1 MRAFAGNLTKLVRL
15 SAMANGLA
23 VVVVGASRL
32 NWPAGFW
39 SDKTAWV
46 LSALF
51 VTGLVPIV
59 QTVVSER
66 GERAR

>member
-1 MRAFAGNLTKLVRL
+1 
-15 SAMANGLA
+15 
-23 VVVVGASRL
+23 
-32 NWPAGFW
+32 
-39 SDKTAWV
+39 V

>member
-1 MRAFAGNLTKLVRL
+1 
-15 SAMANGLA
+15 MANGLA
-23 VVVVGASRL
+23 VVVLGASRL